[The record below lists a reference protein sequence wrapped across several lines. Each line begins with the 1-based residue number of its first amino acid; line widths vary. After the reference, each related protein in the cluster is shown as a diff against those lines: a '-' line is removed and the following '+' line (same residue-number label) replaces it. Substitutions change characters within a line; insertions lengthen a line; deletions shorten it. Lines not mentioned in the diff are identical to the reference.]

1 MSQLLKIMKA
11 DGYDPSEDSLVS
23 IPFIQLYD
31 DDQYTYTVTGT
42 GENETVIVGW
52 RGLNNK

>member
-1 MSQLLKIMKA
+1 MK
-11 DGYDPSEDSLVS
+11 DQGYDPSEDSLVS

-31 DDQYTYTVTGT
+31 DDQYTYTVAADGK
-42 GENETVIVGW
+42 VIVGW